1 MVHRGTTYKRHKGR
15 ERRKEGELRVRRE
28 DYTRRDIGER
38 DIEQSRAHNSTVTQN
53 A

>member
-28 DYTRRDIGER
+28 DYTRRDI
-38 DIEQSRAHNSTVTQN
+38 EQSRAHNSTVTQN